1 MKPVLLIDF
10 GSTYTKVTAVDV
22 EKEVLLG
29 TAASFT
35 TIETDINEG
44 LHRAIVKLE
53 EQTGALSFDMTKA
66 CSSAAGGLRMMV
78 SGLVPELTAQA
89 AKMAALGA
97 GAKIIKVYAH
107 ELTDED
113 IEEIDA
119 TKPDIFLLTGG
130 TDGGNKDVIIHN
142 ANMLSTCQEV
152 FPIVIAGNRSAAK
165 ACEEALAER
174 ETYRCE
180 NVMPTLNKTNIES
193 VQKQIREI
201 FLEQIIR
208 AKGFTKAQ
216 SLLDGIVMPTPVAML
231 EAMILLSQGTPAE
244 KGIGPLIGVDVG
256 GATTDVY
263 SIADGYPEEVSTQLK
278 GLEEPFAKRTVE
290 GDIGMRYSIYGMV
303 EEVGY
308 DGLAAISGLDE
319 GVVSQIVQHFHD
331 NKDALATTAEEKRVE
346 DALAAVAVELALRR
360 HVGTLES
367 VYTPMG
373 QSFFQY
379 GKDLRAVET
388 LILTGGALIHG
399 GDVNLIAEHA
409 QYSEK
414 TPFSLKPRK
423 LTPHVDKAYIL
434 SSMGVLSE
442 SYPDIALRIMKK
454 ELINE

>member
-119 TKPDIFLLTGG
+119 PKPDIFLLTGG

-231 EAMILLSQGTPAE
+231 EAMILLSQGSR
-244 KGIGPLIGVDVG
+244 LQW
-256 GATTDVY
+256 
-263 SIADGYPEEVSTQLK
+263 ST
-278 GLEEPFAKRTVE
+278 R
-290 GDIGMRYSIYGMV
+290 
-303 EEVGY
+303 
-308 DGLAAISGLDE
+308 
-319 GVVSQIVQHFHD
+319 
-331 NKDALATTAEEKRVE
+331 
-346 DALAAVAVELALRR
+346 
-360 HVGTLES
+360 
-367 VYTPMG
+367 
-373 QSFFQY
+373 
-379 GKDLRAVET
+379 
-388 LILTGGALIHG
+388 
-399 GDVNLIAEHA
+399 
-409 QYSEK
+409 
-414 TPFSLKPRK
+414 
-423 LTPHVDKAYIL
+423 L
-434 SSMGVLSE
+434 SS
-442 SYPDIALRIMKK
+442 LRPRQRR
-454 ELINE
+454 